1 MSGEAGCFL
10 ATVVLLIV
18 GFFASIYMVLLV
30 AI

>member
-10 ATVVLLIV
+10 ATVLLIV
-18 GFFASIYMVLLV
+18 GLFASIYMVLLG